1 MIKCPVCAGGSSVI
15 WRERQHRLYRCR
27 KCRIVFLHP
36 VPKNSSA
43 IYNED
48 YFRKW
53 YIGYYPQRKAY
64 IEKLFSGIE
73 QYAGTKGKMLDV
85 GCGAGILLDVAKES
99 GWEVFG
105 QDVSSF
111 AVDYC
116 RGKGLEVYAC
126 SLTELNLPENSF
138 DLITM
143 FDVIAHLGDPVS
155 YLKSCTRLLKP
166 GGYLAIKTPYHPPS
180 LFLLANLLSFTGKSR
195 SLLHVPAQIF
205 HFDRISVRNL
215 PPYNNF
221 ALFNMMQIKDFDSFQ
236 KTVFF
241 KKILSLLEKHKSL
254 VVIWRKG

>member
-205 HFDRISVRNL
+205 HFDRSSLENINL
-215 PPYNNF
+215 SSGYR
-221 ALFNMMQIKDFDSFQ
+221 LFNLMKIKDFYSLQ
-236 KTVFF
+236 SVNFF
-241 KKILSLLEKHKSL
+241 HIIIKCFKNEYSLLTVWMKA
-254 VVIWRKG
+254 